1 MGNWQSALAV
11 GVFVSVLVL
20 LMTDWLHMTIVALI
34 GALILVFANVL
45 SLNQAMEYIGQS
57 HTTLALFFG
66 VMVMVRAFEPTKVF
80 EYLSTQMI
88 RLSQGKGSFILIG
101 LTIVTGLFSS
111 LLPNATTVLLLAPL
125 LPPLAEMIEVDFV
138 PLLILMALAAN
149 SGGLLTLVGDPVNFI
164 VGESLDMSFLTYLTE
179 LSNSGSLSLM
189 VLLLALPF
197 LFPVLW
203 KTNLGSLDHIPIPS
217 INHPKTLTIG
227 VVIVTVVLIFFTI
240 GDSLPIK
247 ISPASVA
254 LLGATLCM
262 LLSQITKIDSV
273 SHILRDVDW
282 STLIFFMCFFVL
294 IGSLEETGVISRL
307 AELLTPILGQ
317 NPYLSALALLWITGF
332 LSSLVPNIPLV
343 VAMVPLLNEYLIN
356 INSTQSENLPL
367 FYAMM
372 IGATL
377 GGNGTLVG
385 ASANLVAAGVS
396 EQHGRVMTF
405 GKFFRFGLPVALAQL
420 AVNSLFVLT
429 KL

>member
-1 MGNWQSALAV
+1 MENWQAALSV
-11 GVFVSVLVL
+11 GVFVSVLLL

-34 GALILVFANVL
+34 GALILVFSSVL
-45 SLNQAMEYIGQS
+45 TLNQAMEYVGKS
-57 HTTLALFFG
+57 HATLGLFFG

-80 EYLSTQMI
+80 EYLSSQMI
-88 RLSQGKGSFILIG
+88 RLSQGKGKLILMGI
-101 LTIVTGLFSS
+101 TIVTGLCSS

-125 LPPLAEMIEVDFV
+125 LPPLAELIEVDFV
-138 PLLILMALAAN
+138 PLLVLMALAAN

-164 VGESLDMSFLTYLTE
+164 VGESLKLSFLAYLSI
-179 LSNSGSLSLM
+179 LSTSGVLALM
-189 VLLLALPF
+189 VLLLSLPF

-203 KTNLGSLDHIPIPS
+203 KTELGSLDHIPLTP
-217 INHPKTLTIG
+217 INHPKTLGIG
-227 VVIVTVVLIFFTI
+227 IFIVGLVLIFFTI
-240 GDSLPIK
+240 GDSLTIK

-254 LLGATLCM
+254 LMGATLCM
-262 LLSQITKIDSV
+262 LLSHVTRIDTV

-294 IGSLEETGVISRL
+294 IGSLEQTGVISRL
-307 AELLTPILGQ
+307 AQLLTPLLGQ
-317 NPYLSALALLWITGF
+317 NRAISALALLWIAGF

-343 VAMVPLLNEYLIN
+343 VAMVPLLNEYVVN
-356 INSTQSENLPL
+356 IGSTQAEHLPL

-377 GGNGTLVG
+377 GGNATLVG

-396 EQHGRVMTF
+396 EQHGRSMSF
-405 GKFFRFGLPVALAQL
+405 GRFFSLGLPVAIAQL
-420 AVNSLFVLT
+420 IVSSLFVLS

>member
-1 MGNWQSALAV
+1 MENWQSALAV
-11 GVFVSVLVL
+11 GVFVSVIVL
-20 LMTDWLHMTIVALI
+20 LMTDWLHMTLVALL
-34 GALILVFANVL
+34 GALILVFSSVL

-88 RLSQGKGSFILIG
+88 RLSRGKGKLILIAIT
-101 LTIVTGLFSS
+101 LVTGLFSS

-125 LPPLAEMIEVDFV
+125 LPPLAELIEVDFV
-138 PLLILMALAAN
+138 PLLVLMALAAN

-164 VGESLDMSFLTYLTE
+164 VGESLKMTFLQYLFQ
-179 LSNSGSLSLM
+179 LSNSGILALM

-203 KTNLGSLDHIPIPS
+203 KTELGSLDHIPIPS
-217 INHPKTLTIG
+217 INHPRTLTIG
-227 VVIVTVVLIFFTI
+227 IGIVCLVLVFFTI
-240 GDSLPIK
+240 GDTFPVK

-254 LLGATLCM
+254 LMGATLCM
-262 LLSQITKIDSV
+262 VLSHVTRIDTV

-307 AELLTPILGQ
+307 AELLTPLLGQ
-317 NPYLSALALLWITGF
+317 NRLLSVLALLWITGL

-343 VAMVPLLNEYLIN
+343 VAMVPLLNQYLAN
-356 INSTQSENLPL
+356 INTTQAENLPL

-377 GGNGTLVG
+377 GGNATLVG

-396 EQHGRVMTF
+396 EQHGRVMSF
-405 GKFFRFGLPVALAQL
+405 GRFFHLGFPVAIAQL
-420 AVNSLFVLT
+420 GISSLFLLT